1 MKMST
6 AISML
11 MLTRMLFPS
20 LAVPRTLVL
29 QEEHTEP
36 QASTSAPQCEAIGTG
51 DLTITCAYTAC
62 SSVDADSRTAPR
74 VILNRALISFVP
86 SNESH
91 MSIELTFTNDSG
103 SEIADQRTVY
113 LAIDDEKGE
122 NHMRRSLPHVDFTKL
137 EPGKP
142 TMFQETLLA
151 PAFSRGPYIISI
163 WIPSTDPSLKF
174 DPTHNFFLSS
184 NGVPEPATG
193 LNQIAKFTITASGR
207 RKSAA
212 KPD

>member
-1 MKMST
+1 MKMKA
-6 AISML
+6 AITILTLAPML
-11 MLTRMLFPS
+11 SPG
-20 LAVPRTLVL
+20 LAVPRALAL
-29 QEEHTEP
+29 EEERTEP
-36 QASTSAPQCEAIGTG
+36 QVSTSAPQCQAIGTG

-62 SSVDADSRTAPR
+62 LSVDADSRTAPR
-74 VILNRALISFVP
+74 IILNRALISFTP
-86 SNESH
+86 SNEGP
-91 MSIELTFTNDSG
+91 MRVQLTFTNDSG

-142 TMFQETLLA
+142 TMFQETLPA
-151 PAFSRGPYIISI
+151 SAFSRGTYIVSI
-163 WIPSTDPSLKF
+163 WVPSTDPSLKF
-174 DPTHNFFLSS
+174 DPTHNFLLSS

-193 LNQIAKFTITASGR
+193 LNQIAKFTITTSGR
-207 RKSAA
+207 RKSTA